1 MRLLSHFVLSY
12 PVPFKAPLTKWIRH
26 HQGCHGNN
34 KYCSFTLCRTIKD
47 ILEWDLTPHQTTHH
61 VTKESAPLLC
71 IIMNYYL
78 NVWVGEILQYCPLC
92 SSPRTPRFPTAASV
106 TSAFYN
112 LFTSIYTSVCPSRFA
127 PSLLFFP
134 FFTHPYP
141 AAVECCGSQCFIYHC
156 VPREDMF
163 HPPGRVAVPDRSQ
176 SVCWL
181 NNGAREGK
189 GKWGPETKSK
199 VLPYLSLT
207 QPWLYKKKVL
217 ATNQVFLN

>member
-1 MRLLSHFVLSY
+1 MRLLSQFVLNY
-12 PVPFKAPLTKWIRH
+12 PVHFKTTLTKWIRH

-34 KYCSFTLCRTIKD
+34 KYCSFTLCSTIKD

-61 VTKESAPLLC
+61 VTKESAPLLR

-78 NVWVGEILQYCPLC
+78 NVWVGEILQYCSLC
-92 SSPRTPRFPTAASV
+92 FHLRTPYFPSVASV

-112 LFTSIYTSVCPSRFA
+112 LFTSPMPLFA
-127 PSLLFFP
+127 LLILISFSPP
-134 FFTHPYP
+134 FHPLSS

-163 HPPGRVAVPDRSQ
+163 HPPSRVAVPDRSQ

-181 NNGAREGK
+181 NNGASEGR
-189 GKWGPETKSK
+189 GNQGPETESEA
-199 VLPYLSLT
+199 LPYPSLT
-207 QPWLYKKKVL
+207 QPWL
-217 ATNQVFLN
+217 